1 MQTKLML
8 TAAALLL
15 LAGCAARGPV
25 LADRLG
31 DAADPVREQTLPEV
45 AAPERISSE
54 LALLALGQLGVPY
67 ANGGGHPSEGFDCS
81 GLVGYVYSE
90 AAGLRLP
97 RTTEGLAKIGASVGA
112 RELAPGDLVFYNTL
126 GRVDSHVG
134 IYLGDHRFVH
144 APSSGGVV
152 RIDDMRQRYWAGRY
166 SGARRVNLP

>member
-8 TAAALLL
+8 TVAALLL
-15 LAGCAARGPV
+15 LGGCATRGPV
-25 LADRLG
+25 APG
-31 DAADPVREQTLPEV
+31 GPVATADPAREQTLPAV
-45 AAPERISSE
+45 TAPERISSE

-126 GRVDSHVG
+126 GRADSHVG

-166 SGARRVNLP
+166 SGARRVSVP